1 MRDLNTYLRD
11 RFGTKVYKLALDGG
25 MTCPNRDGICGTRGC
40 IFCSEG
46 GSGDFAEQSEMTPAK
61 FAVLRR
67 AALPRQ
73 DKTTD
78 NICMGVGRQIAAAK
92 ERLRTKLGRQFDSTK
107 YIAYFQS
114 YTNTY
119 APVEYLRAL
128 FTEAISD
135 ESVVVLSVATRPD
148 CLPEEVVEL
157 LAELNKIK
165 PVWVELGLQTIHE
178 ESAKFIR
185 RGYELSVFDD
195 AVARLEAAGIEV
207 IVHVILGLPG
217 ETRED
222 MLETVKYV
230 TLKAA
235 EPEKFAASRDA
246 TEENPEG
253 LATSCDATEENPE
266 GFVASRDA
274 EGAGYARRP
283 GLRGIKLQLL
293 HIMRGTDLGAM
304 FDASSETIKTTG
316 NACKDN
322 LADGE
327 AELLLA
333 IHTPEEYI
341 DILDDALSIIGDRL
355 VIHRLTGDAPHD
367 KLIFPMW
374 SANKRLILNHL
385 KNI

>member
-61 FAVLRR
+61 FAALRR
-67 AALPRQ
+67 AALPGQ
-73 DKTTD
+73 DKATD

-235 EPEKFAASRDA
+235 NPEGFAASRD
-246 TEENPEG
+246 T
-253 LATSCDATEENPE
+253 
-266 GFVASRDA
+266 

-283 GLRGIKLQLL
+283 GIRGIKLQLL
-293 HIMRGTDLGAM
+293 HIMRGTDLGVM

-333 IHTPEEYI
+333 IHTPKEYI

>member
-1 MRDLNTYLRD
+1 MYDYRQMRDINTYLRD

-61 FAVLRR
+61 FAALRR
-67 AALPRQ
+67 AALPGQ
-73 DKTTD
+73 DKATD

-235 EPEKFAASRDA
+235 EPEGFAASCD
-246 TEENPEG
+246 TEG
-253 LATSCDATEENPE
+253 
-266 GFVASRDA
+266 V
-274 EGAGYARRP
+274 GYARRP
-283 GLRGIKLQLL
+283 GIRGIKLQLM

-304 FDASSETIKTTG
+304 FDVSSETIKTTG
-316 NACKDN
+316 NACKDD

-333 IHTPEEYI
+333 IHTSEEYI